1 MIKENNA
8 KIMTEIP
15 GPKSKKL
22 MEKRKKYVA
31 KGISC
36 SAPIFVDEAKGA
48 LVKDID
54 GNVFVDFAG
63 AIGVQNIGHRDDGV
77 VEAVKAQLDK
87 YIHPCF
93 HVNMYEPYV
102 ELAEKL
108 VQITPG
114 NYPKKAMLANSGA
127 EAVENAIKIARAYT
141 KKPGIISLQGS
152 FHGRTNMTMSI
163 TSKYKPYKDGFGPF
177 STDTYKTEFAYC
189 YRCSLGCKYPEC
201 GIACAKKLEI
211 MLNTIISKD
220 TIACLIAEPVQGEG
234 GFVVPPKEY
243 FRLLQNICNKNNIV
257 FIVDEVQAGFART
270 GKLFAHENFGVD
282 ADIITMSK
290 SIANGIPLSAVVGKA
305 EIMDAACVGGI
316 GGTYGGSPLGCVA
329 ALKVIEKI
337 EREKLCDRANI
348 IGSYIMRRLNKMM
361 EKYDVIGDVRGLG
374 AMIGLEFVK
383 DRTTKEP
390 YGEFVTHVIDYCFK
404 HGVIFLNA
412 GLFGNVIRFL
422 PPLVMTQDQLE
433 YGLKVLEDAIE
444 KLSINKKIKYKSIV

>member
-1 MIKENNA
+1 MIEESNA
-8 KIMTEIP
+8 KIITEVP
-15 GPKSKKL
+15 GPKSKEL
-22 MEKRKKYVA
+22 IQKRERYVA
-31 KGISC
+31 NGVSC

-48 LVKDID
+48 LIKDVD

-63 AIGVQNIGHRDDGV
+63 AIGVQNIGHRDEGV
-77 VEAVKAQLDK
+77 VEAIKAQLDK
-87 YIHPCF
+87 YIHPSF
-93 HVNMYEPYV
+93 HMHMYEPYV
-102 ELAEKL
+102 NLAEKL
-108 VQITPG
+108 TQITPG

-141 KKPGIISLQGS
+141 KKSGIISLQGS

-163 TSKYKPYKDGFGPF
+163 TSKYKPYKNGFGPF
-177 STDTYKTEFAYC
+177 ASDTYKTDAAYC
-189 YRCSLGCKYPEC
+189 YRCPLGCKYPSC
-201 GIACAKKLEI
+201 KVACAEKLKT
-211 MLNTIISKD
+211 MLNTVVSPD
-220 TIACLIAEPVQGEG
+220 EIACLIAEPIQGEG

-243 FRLLQNICNKNNIV
+243 FKALQQICNENNIV

-270 GKLFAHENFGVD
+270 GKTFAHENFGVD

-290 SIANGIPLSAVVGKA
+290 SIANGVPLSAVVGKA

-337 EREKLCDRANI
+337 EKEDLNSKSLEM
-348 IGSYIMRRLNKMM
+348 GSYIMKRLNEMK
-361 EKYDVIGDVRGLG
+361 EKYYVIGDVRGLG

-383 DRTTKEP
+383 DRESKEP
-390 YGEFVTHVIDYCFK
+390 YGEIVKKTIKYCFE

-422 PPLVMTQDQLE
+422 PPLVMTDEQLE
-433 YGLKVLEDAIE
+433 YGLNILDDAIKE
-444 KLSINKKIKYKSIV
+444 SI